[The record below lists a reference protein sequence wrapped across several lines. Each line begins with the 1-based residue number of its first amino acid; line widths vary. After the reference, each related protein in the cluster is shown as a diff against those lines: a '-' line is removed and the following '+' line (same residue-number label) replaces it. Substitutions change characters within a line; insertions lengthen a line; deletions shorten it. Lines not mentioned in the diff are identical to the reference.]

1 MRDDFIA
8 EAQRHRQ
15 GTDERRG
22 VPRKREF
29 AQRAEYFLVSSLRRS
44 FPFTSL
50 LFNPFLPPPLCGALC
65 LSGSAVKT
73 QHGVGGVLESLD
85 TILSAPLNRGLA
97 SDVAG
102 RLRTAIVHGH
112 FAPGERLR
120 EEALAKLLSV
130 SRGPVREALSQLERE
145 GLVVIQRN
153 RGTFV
158 ARLKREDAE
167 ELYSLRLVLE
177 RLAVARAIRHGT
189 PEQFAAMQ
197 QIVDTMND
205 YTARGITEQ
214 EAAELDVQFHE
225 LLYLASAHRR
235 LHECWVNMRRQ
246 IHILLLSRNVANADF
261 RVMTSSAHQIIL
273 DALQNHDETRA
284 RELIDDHLR
293 GSYDRVITALDNAAG
308 DRP

>member
-1 MRDDFIA
+1 
-8 EAQRHRQ
+8 
-15 GTDERRG
+15 
-22 VPRKREF
+22 
-29 AQRAEYFLVSSLRRS
+29 
-44 FPFTSL
+44 
-50 LFNPFLPPPLCGALC
+50 
-65 LSGSAVKT
+65 
-73 QHGVGGVLESLD
+73 LETLD

-120 EEALAKLLSV
+120 EETLARQLSV
-130 SRGPVREALSQLERE
+130 SRGPIREALSQLERE

-177 RLAVARAIRHGT
+177 RLAVARAIQHGT
-189 PEQFAAMQ
+189 PEQFAVMQ
-197 QIVDTMND
+197 QIVDTMDN

-261 RVMTSSAHQIIL
+261 RIMTGSAHQVIL
-273 DALQNHDETRA
+273 DALRNHDEALA

-293 GSYDRVITALDNAAG
+293 GSYDRVIAALDDAA
-308 DRP
+308 DDQTAETN